1 MRILSEL
8 LELKV
13 KRLEKIANDDF
24 NYCKSSLIFEIIGF
38 RIEA

>member
-13 KRLEKIANDDF
+13 KRLEKIANDF

-38 RIEA
+38 RNEA